1 MAEFSDVSA
10 RGKLVYIPR
19 GVYLCRLV
27 VMTRDRTSIKLE
39 KGVRDRL
46 RSQKSG
52 GETYSQLI
60 DKMVDQYQPNELDNE
75 Y

>member
-1 MAEFSDVSA
+1 MS
-10 RGKLVYIPR
+10 
-19 GVYLCRLV
+19 
-27 VMTRDRTSIKLE
+27 RDRTSIKLK

-60 DKMVDQYQPNELDNE
+60 DKMVDQYQSNGSDNE